1 MVVDFLFV
9 YNSYHLAIANI
20 AKAERENQWEI
31 SDSIDFHDLDKSLLL
46 RGLVKIDFIISLNL
60 GSGANVILDI

>member
-1 MVVDFLFV
+1 MVVDFLSV

-20 AKAERENQWEI
+20 AKAERENQWGI
-31 SDSIDFHDLDKSLLL
+31 SESINCHGLDKSLSL
-46 RGLVKIDFIISLNL
+46 RGLVKIDFIITLNS